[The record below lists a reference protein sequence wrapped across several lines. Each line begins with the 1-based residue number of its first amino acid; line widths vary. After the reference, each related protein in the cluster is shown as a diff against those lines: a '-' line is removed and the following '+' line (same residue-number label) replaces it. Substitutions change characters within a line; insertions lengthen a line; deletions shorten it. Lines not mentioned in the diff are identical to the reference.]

1 MNGYLSEYADLI
13 RKMRWSYSRLT
24 SFSQCKYG
32 FYLAYIVKDDDLYLN
47 EGNFWAEAGVLVH
60 EILERFFKKEITQQE
75 AAEYFRDNF
84 WDSICYKVKPEI
96 MQKTYNQCLDFFEN
110 ADLSWLDNYEILGVE
125 KEIKLTISGYDF
137 IGYIDL
143 LLRDKRDGKIVVLD
157 NKSGEPFFT
166 KSGTVKKSSEHSF
179 YKYEKQMTLY
189 SRGVYEEYGE
199 YPKELVWLHF
209 KSGGALSVVPFD
221 LHKYKDAVQWL
232 IDTIHDVENED
243 DFQASYEFFYCKNL
257 CGFRDSCEVAQ
268 KEKRKSWKKRR

>member
-1 MNGYLSEYADLI
+1 MSGYLSEYADLI
-13 RKMRWSYSRLT
+13 SKMRWSYSRLT

-75 AAEYFRDNF
+75 AAEYFRDHF
-84 WDSICYKVKPEI
+84 WDSICYKVKPEL
-96 MQKTYNQCLDFFEN
+96 MKKKYEQCLDFFEN
-110 ADLSWLDNYEILGVE
+110 SDLSWLDSYEVLGVE

-143 LLRDKRDGKIVVLD
+143 LLRDKRDGRLIILD
-157 NKSGEPFFT
+157 NKSSEYFFT
-166 KSGTVKKSSEHSF
+166 KSGKVKESARHSF
-179 YKYEKQMTLY
+179 EKYEKQMTLY

-199 YPKELVWLHF
+199 YPKELHWLHF
-209 KSGGALSVVPFD
+209 MDRGKRSIVQFD
-221 LHKYKDAVQWL
+221 LHKYEDAVRWL
-232 IDTIHDVENED
+232 IDQIHEIENED
-243 DFQASYEFFYCKNL
+243 DFPANYEFFYCKNL
-257 CGFRDSCEVAQ
+257 CGFRSSCEVAQ